1 LPATNTLTRILI
13 PLCLTAAL
21 FPPMIAAT
29 EAGNPQATGGAEPG
43 AVMAPDFALPTIAN
57 AGDTDTLTLSDFR
70 GRVVY
75 VDFWASWCGPCRLSL
90 PALDAIYRDMG
101 DDGLAVIAV
110 SLDVVEE
117 DALDFLTR
125 YPVSYPVVIDTD
137 GSVPREFGVNGMPSG
152 YLIDRSGQVREVHV
166 GFRRGDEDDLR
177 DAIAAL
183 IAE

>member
-1 LPATNTLTRILI
+1 MHPMKMMTRALTL
-13 PLCLTAAL
+13 LCLTVAL
-21 FPPMIAAT
+21 LPSVSASVV
-29 EAGNPQATGGAEPG
+29 AGSPQPASGSKPEGI
-43 AVMAPDFALPTIAN
+43 MAPDFVLPTIAN
-57 AGDTDTLTLSDFR
+57 AGDADTLTLADFR

-90 PALDAIYRDMG
+90 PALDAIYREMEE
-101 DDGLAVIAV
+101 DGLMVIAV
-110 SLDVVEE
+110 SVDVVEE